1 MEHQAFMSVA
11 GEIISVVKSHNGNS
25 VYALVKVENNGTTII
40 PLAFLGTLAEQYPAT
55 SMSVGD
61 EIEVIGNFQFTT
73 RNKSKFELIVTRV
86 TALHTPVGNKATP
99 EETPKT
105 ETLDEIVAR
114 KVAEELAKIE
124 VAQQPAV
131 KAPADWG
138 TTSTASSV
146 TEIKHEVDPVTGYKK
161 LSFPHTI
168 TGPSTPMN

>member
-61 EIEVIGNFQFTT
+61 EIEVQGNFQFTT

-105 ETLDEIVAR
+105 ETVDEIVAR
-114 KVAEELAKIE
+114 KVAEALAKIE
-124 VAQQPAV
+124 VASQPAV
-131 KAPADWG
+131 KAPADWA
-138 TTSTASSV
+138 TRSTAPRV
-146 TEIKHEVDPVTGYKK
+146 TDIAHEIDPVTGYKK

>member
-1 MEHQAFMSVA
+1 MNIV
-11 GEIISVVKSHNGNS
+11 GEIISVIKSRNGSS

-40 PLAFLGTLAEQYPAT
+40 PLAFLGTLAERYPAT

-105 ETLDEIVAR
+105 ETVDEIVAR

-124 VAQQPAV
+124 VASRPAV
-131 KAPADWG
+131 KAPADWA
-138 TTSTASSV
+138 TRSTAPRV
-146 TEIKHEVDPVTGYKK
+146 TDIAHEIDPVTGYKK

>member
-1 MEHQAFMSVA
+1 MSVA

-61 EIEVIGNFQFTT
+61 EIEVQGNFQFTT

-99 EETPKT
+99 EEEPKT
-105 ETLDEIVAR
+105 ETVDEIVAR

-124 VAQQPAV
+124 VASQRPAV

-138 TTSTASSV
+138 ATSTASSV

>member
-1 MEHQAFMSVA
+1 MNIV
-11 GEIISVVKSHNGNS
+11 GEIISVIKSRNGSS
-25 VYALVKVENNGTTII
+25 VYALVRVENNGTTII
-40 PLAFLGTLAEQYPAT
+40 PLAFLGTLAERYPAT

-105 ETLDEIVAR
+105 ETVDEIVAR

-124 VAQQPAV
+124 VSQQPAV
-131 KAPADWG
+131 KAPTDWG

>member
-1 MEHQAFMSVA
+1 MNIV
-11 GEIISVVKSHNGNS
+11 GEIISVIKSRNGSS

-105 ETLDEIVAR
+105 ETVDEIVAR

-124 VAQQPAV
+124 VASQRPAV
-131 KAPADWG
+131 KAPADWA
-138 TTSTASSV
+138 TRSTAPRV
-146 TEIKHEVDPVTGYKK
+146 TDIAHEIDPVTGYKK

>member
-1 MEHQAFMSVA
+1 MNIV
-11 GEIISVVKSHNGNS
+11 GEIISVIKSRNGSS
-25 VYALVKVENNGTTII
+25 VYALVRVENNGTTII

-61 EIEVIGNFQFTT
+61 EIKVIGNFQFTT

-86 TALHTPVGNKATP
+86 IGLHTPVGNKATP

-105 ETLDEIVAR
+105 ETVDEIVAR

-124 VAQQPAV
+124 VASQPAV